1 MSPSINT
8 DVLVI
13 GSGLAGATAAIT
25 AADEGKNVTIIT
37 KSTQL
42 KSGIT
47 PKAQGG
53 IVYNGS
59 TDSPEKL
66 RMISLKLVI
75 IIPHLMLWI

>member
-37 KSTQL
+37 KSTQ
-42 KSGIT
+42 
-47 PKAQGG
+47 
-53 IVYNGS
+53 
-59 TDSPEKL
+59 
-66 RMISLKLVI
+66 
-75 IIPHLMLWI
+75 

>member
-42 KSGIT
+42 KSGNT

-59 TDSPEKL
+59 TERQSKSADA
-66 RMISLKLVI
+66 
-75 IIPHLMLWI
+75 WINTVNPLHI